1 MKQENLKL
9 YKAHKLEWS
18 ETSAIKQVVAVD
30 LRQVSDI
37 IKPNQVG
44 IISMWNSL
52 SSTRISTTAYEIIWS
67 QSDKFFVGGCYF
79 HRAFQCN

>member
-44 IISMWNSL
+44 IISM
-52 SSTRISTTAYEIIWS
+52 
-67 QSDKFFVGGCYF
+67 
-79 HRAFQCN
+79 